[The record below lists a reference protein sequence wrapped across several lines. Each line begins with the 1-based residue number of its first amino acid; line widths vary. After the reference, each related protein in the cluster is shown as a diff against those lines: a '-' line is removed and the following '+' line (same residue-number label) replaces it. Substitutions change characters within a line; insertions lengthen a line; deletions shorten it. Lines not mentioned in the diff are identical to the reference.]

1 MFVLDGLDITS
12 NITPGVL
19 NLVPN
24 PDTVQETT
32 VQVNTFN
39 VDYGRSSSIVQV
51 MTSKSGTN
59 QYHFIASNILYRQL
73 VDRT

>member
-12 NITPGVL
+12 NVTPGVL

-24 PDTVQETT
+24 PDTIQEAT
-32 VQVNTFN
+32 VQVNMFN

-51 MTSKSGTN
+51 MTTRSVQHPRG
-59 QYHFIASNILYRQL
+59 
-73 VDRT
+73 